1 MDEVDLIARA
11 LAQTCAGLVL
21 AFAVTCRFFRMRGE
35 ASTYAVV
42 THSLLAVF
50 AAYNCIEGW
59 WHAPDGWFVIV
70 GCAAIALLMTSTRGR
85 WIGGLPAEFQ
95 RKSRSEKTDEP
106 LQSPDESAVR
116 CNRHVG
122 MV

>member
-1 MDEVDLIARA
+1 MLRSF
-11 LAQTCAGLVL
+11 AQCAGGLVL
-21 AFAVTCRFFRMRGE
+21 VYAVACRFLRMRGE
-35 ASTYAVV
+35 ASRYALI
-42 THSLLAVF
+42 THLGLATF
-50 AAYNCIEGW
+50 AAYNAIEPW
-59 WHAPDGWFVIV
+59 AHAPDSWFVIC

-116 CNRHVG
+116 SNRHVG